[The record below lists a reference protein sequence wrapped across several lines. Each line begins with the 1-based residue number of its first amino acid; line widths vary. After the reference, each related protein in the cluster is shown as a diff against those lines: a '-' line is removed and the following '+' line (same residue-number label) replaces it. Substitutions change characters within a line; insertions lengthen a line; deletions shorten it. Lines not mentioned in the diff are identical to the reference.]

1 MVQLEIIFDGHYD
14 KEQKTFPMTL
24 VDPIIHS
31 PVDVQLFVPYAPCS
45 DEFLFITVCPCTNS
59 YILLA
64 LNDLF
69 ILT

>member
-14 KEQKTFPMTL
+14 KEQKTFPMIL

-31 PVDVQLFVPYAPCS
+31 SVDVHLFVPYAPCS
-45 DEFLFITVCPCTNS
+45 DEFLFITVCTCTNS